1 MFFYAL
7 YQNNVAEIKTLLLEH
22 DPSEQNQDA
31 IRIAVNRS
39 HYINN
44 LEIINLLL
52 SDPRVDASIED
63 NILFR
68 ISSHSNKPWTASLM
82 KRLFQDSRVNPY
94 CSDQLGFRN
103 ACRYGNEE
111 LVQWFLSLPD
121 TDASIHDHFP
131 IRVASAKGHLEIVR
145 LLLQR
150 KDVNPNFYDC
160 YPLRFNLERGNEAM
174 VRLLLSDSRVELTY
188 LSYCTLS
195 NPTRSFMQ
203 LISCFQDAESWI
215 FLPSSI
221 CKWNQAIRLLQ
232 YRDIYHVNIL
242 PFQTYFVQQLEKSI
256 MLTSLPSS
264 ILFCI
269 ILFL

>member
-7 YQNNVAEIKTLLLEH
+7 YQNNEDEIKELLLQH
-22 DPSEQNQDA
+22 DPSERNQDA

-39 HYINN
+39 HNTNN
-44 LEIINLLL
+44 LEIIHLLL
-52 SDPRVDASIED
+52 SDPRVDPSVED

-68 ISSHSNKPWTASLM
+68 ISSYSNKPWTAPLM

-121 TDASIHDHFP
+121 TDASILDNFP
-131 IRVASAKGHLEIVR
+131 IREASAKGHLEIVR

-150 KDVNPNFYDC
+150 KEVNPNFYDC

-203 LISCFQDAESWI
+203 LISCFQDAESWY
-215 FLPSSI
+215 FLPFSF

-232 YRDIYHVNIL
+232 YRDIYHINIQ

-256 MLTSLPSS
+256 LLTSFPSS
-264 ILFCI
+264 ILFYI